1 LAESVHESL
10 GMPNLPMTRQE
21 KRKAKPMATPASR
34 RAAQRA
40 LAQAFASFTQVAGS
54 LEQSYEKL
62 QSEVARLRAELE
74 RANCELTQSLA
85 ENTHVRRDLSRILE
99 GLPCGVVA
107 LDAKGAI
114 RIINPEA
121 RRLFML
127 NPKWA
132 PGSLEPLPD
141 CLAGFLSD
149 VAASDSSAV
158 QEFTLAS
165 AEQTIFV
172 AVSKSRLS
180 EGSDASEEIILIVRD
195 VTEEKRIAAERE
207 AARRVRALAELSTL
221 LAHEIRNPLGSLELF
236 AGLIADAT
244 AGLPDARQWVNHL
257 QAGLRGLAA
266 TVNNVLSFHSD
277 PSPALAPTNLER
289 LLRDTTEFLR
299 PLAQQRNMQIS
310 LISRIGEAR
319 IAADPH
325 RLQQVFFN
333 LSLNAFRAMAA
344 GSALFIRMDWAAGDQ
359 GRKVQVDFEDRGAGI
374 QPEHMDK
381 LFSPGFSTTPGS
393 PGLGLAVC
401 KTVVEQHKGTIAVK
415 SLPGR
420 GSTFS
425 VFFPVLGGV

>member
-1 LAESVHESL
+1 
-10 GMPNLPMTRQE
+10 MRNLPTTRQQS
-21 KRKAKPMATPASR
+21 RKPKPAPTPANR

-62 QSEVARLRAELE
+62 QAEVGRLRAELE
-74 RANCELTQSLA
+74 RANSELTQSVE
-85 ENTHVRRDLSRILE
+85 ENARVRRDLSRTLE

-107 LDAKGAI
+107 LDAAGAI

-121 RRLFML
+121 RRLLML
-127 NPKWA
+127 KDGWT
-132 PGSLEPLPD
+132 PGSSQPLPE
-141 CLAGFLSD
+141 CLAAFLSD
-149 VAASDSSAV
+149 VAASESSAV
-158 QEFTLAS
+158 REFTLAS
-165 AEQTIFV
+165 TEQKIFV
-172 AVSKSRLS
+172 AVTRTRLS
-180 EGSDASEEIILIVRD
+180 AGGQAGEETVLIVRD
-195 VTEEKRIAAERE
+195 ITEEKRIALERE
-207 AARRVRALAELSTL
+207 ASRRVSALAELSAL

-266 TVNNVLSFHSD
+266 TVNNVLSFHSE
-277 PSPALAPTNLER
+277 PSPTLAPTNLER
-289 LLRDTTEFLR
+289 LLRETAEFLK
-299 PLAQQRNMQIS
+299 PLAQQRSMQVT
-310 LISRIGEAR
+310 LISRIGEIR

-333 LSLNAFRAMAA
+333 LSLNAFRAMTA
-344 GSALFIRMDWAAGDQ
+344 GGALFIRMDWAADEQ
-359 GRKVQVDFEDRGAGI
+359 GRKVQIDFEDRGAGI
-374 QPEHMDK
+374 QPEHLTK

-393 PGLGLAVC
+393 PGLGLTVC
-401 KTVVEQHKGTIAVK
+401 KTVVEQHKGTIVVK
-415 SLPGR
+415 SAPSR

>member
-1 LAESVHESL
+1 VHTFES
-10 GMPNLPMTRQE
+10 MPTLPRTRQQR
-21 KRKAKPMATPASR
+21 RKLKPTPANR

-62 QSEVARLRAELE
+62 QVEVGRLRAELE
-74 RANCELTQSLA
+74 RANSELTQSVE
-85 ENTHVRRDLSRILE
+85 ENARVRRDLSRTLE

-107 LDAKGAI
+107 LDAKGSI

-121 RRLFML
+121 RRLLML
-127 NPKWA
+127 ADGWS
-132 PGSLEPLPD
+132 PGCGQPLPD
-141 CLAGFLSD
+141 CLAQFLAD
-149 VAASDSSAV
+149 VAASGSSAV

-165 AEQTIFV
+165 AEQKIFV
-172 AVSKSRLS
+172 AVSKTHLS
-180 EGSDASEEIILIVRD
+180 EGGEAGEEAILILRD
-195 VTEEKRIAAERE
+195 VTEEKRVASERE
-207 AARRVRALAELSTL
+207 ASRRVRALAELSTL

-244 AGLPDARQWVNHL
+244 AALPDARQWVNHL

-266 TVNNVLSFHSD
+266 TVNNVLSFHSE
-277 PSPALAPTNLER
+277 PSPVLAPTNLER

-299 PLAQQRNMQIS
+299 PLAQQRSMQVT
-310 LISRIGEAR
+310 LISRIGEIR

-344 GSALFIRMDWAAGDQ
+344 GGALSVRMDWAAGEQ
-359 GRKVQVDFEDRGAGI
+359 GREVQVDFEDRGAGI
-374 QPEHMDK
+374 QAEHLTK

-393 PGLGLAVC
+393 PGLGLTVC
-401 KTVVEQHKGTIAVK
+401 KTVVEQHKGKIAVK
-415 SLPGR
+415 SAPGQ

-425 VFFPVLGGV
+425 VFFPVLGGI

>member
-1 LAESVHESL
+1 
-10 GMPNLPMTRQE
+10 MRNLPTRQHTGQQ
-21 KRKAKPMATPASR
+21 RRNAKLAPTPANR

-62 QSEVARLRAELE
+62 QAEVERLRMELE
-74 RANCELTQSLA
+74 RANSDLTRSL
-85 ENTHVRRDLSRILE
+85 EDNTRVRRDLSRTLE
-99 GLPCGVVA
+99 GLPCGVIA
-107 LDAKGAI
+107 LGATGAI

-121 RRLFML
+121 RRLLML
-127 NPKWA
+127 REDWT
-132 PGSLEPLPD
+132 PGSSQPLPE
-141 CLAGFLSD
+141 CLSAFLSD

-158 QEFTLAS
+158 GEFTLAS
-165 AEQTIFV
+165 AEQKIFV
-172 AVSKSRLS
+172 AVTKTRLS
-180 EGSDASEEIILIVRD
+180 AGGQAGEDTVLIVRD

-207 AARRVRALAELSTL
+207 ASRRVSALAELSAL

-266 TVNNVLSFHSD
+266 TVNNVLSFHSE
-277 PSPALAPTNLER
+277 PSPSLTPTNLER
-289 LLRDTTEFLR
+289 LLRETTDFLK
-299 PLAQQRNMQIS
+299 PLAQQRSMQVT
-310 LISRIGEAR
+310 LISRIGEVR

-333 LSLNAFRAMAA
+333 LSLNAFRAMPA
-344 GSALFIRMDWAAGDQ
+344 GGALFIRMDWAAEGQ
-359 GRKVQVDFEDRGAGI
+359 GHKVQIDFEDHGTGI
-374 QPEHMDK
+374 QQEHVAK
-381 LFSPGFSTTPGS
+381 LFRPGFSTTPGS
-393 PGLGLAVC
+393 PGLGLTVC

-415 SLPGR
+415 SAPGR

-425 VFFPVLGGV
+425 VFFPTLGGV

>member
-1 LAESVHESL
+1 LAAVVHTFAS
-10 GMPNLPMTRQE
+10 MPTLPRTRQQR
-21 KRKAKPMATPASR
+21 RKLKPTPANR

-62 QSEVARLRAELE
+62 QVEVGRLRAELE
-74 RANCELTQSLA
+74 RANSELTQSVE
-85 ENTHVRRDLSRILE
+85 ENARVRRDLSRTLE

-107 LDAKGAI
+107 LDAKGSI

-121 RRLFML
+121 RRLLML
-127 NPKWA
+127 ADGWS
-132 PGSLEPLPD
+132 PGCGQPLPD
-141 CLAGFLSD
+141 CLAQFLAD
-149 VAASDSSAV
+149 VAASGSSAV

-165 AEQTIFV
+165 AEQKIFV
-172 AVSKSRLS
+172 AVSKTHLS
-180 EGSDASEEIILIVRD
+180 EGGEAGEEAILILRD
-195 VTEEKRIAAERE
+195 VTEEKRVASERE
-207 AARRVRALAELSTL
+207 ASRRVRALAELSTL

-244 AGLPDARQWVNHL
+244 AALPDARQWVNHL

-266 TVNNVLSFHSD
+266 TVNNVLSFHSE
-277 PSPALAPTNLER
+277 PSPVLAPTNLER

-299 PLAQQRNMQIS
+299 PLAQQRSMQVT
-310 LISRIGEAR
+310 LISRIGEIR

-344 GSALFIRMDWAAGDQ
+344 GGALSVRMDWAAGEQ
-359 GRKVQVDFEDRGAGI
+359 GREVQVDFEDRGAGI
-374 QPEHMDK
+374 QAEHLTK

-393 PGLGLAVC
+393 PGLGLTVC
-401 KTVVEQHKGTIAVK
+401 KTVVEQHKGKIAVK
-415 SLPGR
+415 SAPGQ

-425 VFFPVLGGV
+425 VFFPVLGGI

>member
-1 LAESVHESL
+1 MAAVVHTFES
-10 GMPNLPMTRQE
+10 MPTLPRTRQQR
-21 KRKAKPMATPASR
+21 RKLKPTPANR

-62 QSEVARLRAELE
+62 QVEVGRLRAELE
-74 RANCELTQSLA
+74 RANSELTQSVE
-85 ENTHVRRDLSRILE
+85 ENARVRRDLSRTLE

-107 LDAKGAI
+107 LDAKGSI

-121 RRLFML
+121 RRLLML
-127 NPKWA
+127 ADGWS
-132 PGSLEPLPD
+132 PGCGQPLPD
-141 CLAGFLSD
+141 CLAQFLAD
-149 VAASDSSAV
+149 VAASGSSAV

-165 AEQTIFV
+165 AEQKIFV
-172 AVSKSRLS
+172 AVSKTHLS
-180 EGSDASEEIILIVRD
+180 EGGEAGEEAILILRD
-195 VTEEKRIAAERE
+195 VTEEKRVASERE
-207 AARRVRALAELSTL
+207 ASRRVRALAELSTL

-244 AGLPDARQWVNHL
+244 AALPDARQWVNHL

-266 TVNNVLSFHSD
+266 TVNNVLSFHSE
-277 PSPALAPTNLER
+277 PSPVLAPTNLER

-299 PLAQQRNMQIS
+299 PLAQQRSMQVT
-310 LISRIGEAR
+310 LISRIGEIR

-344 GSALFIRMDWAAGDQ
+344 GGALSVRMDWAAGEQ
-359 GRKVQVDFEDRGAGI
+359 GREVQVDFEDRGAGI
-374 QPEHMDK
+374 QAEHLTK

-393 PGLGLAVC
+393 PGLGLTVC
-401 KTVVEQHKGTIAVK
+401 KTVVEQHKGKIAVK
-415 SLPGR
+415 SAPGQ

-425 VFFPVLGGV
+425 VFFPVLGGI

>member
-1 LAESVHESL
+1 
-10 GMPNLPMTRQE
+10 MPNLPTSRQQS
-21 KRKAKPMATPASR
+21 RKLKLKPTPANR

-62 QSEVARLRAELE
+62 QSEVGRLRAELE
-74 RANCELTQSLA
+74 RANCELSQSLE
-85 ENTHVRRDLSRILE
+85 ENTRVRRDLSRTLE

-107 LDAKGAI
+107 LDANGAI

-121 RRLFML
+121 RRLLML
-127 NPKWA
+127 ADAWK
-132 PGSLEPLPD
+132 PGCAEPLPP
-141 CLAGFLSD
+141 CLASFLSD
-149 VAASDSSAV
+149 AAANDSSTV

-165 AEQTIFV
+165 AEQKIFV
-172 AVSKSRLS
+172 AVTKTRLS
-180 EGSDASEEIILIVRD
+180 EGGQAGEETILIVRD
-195 VTEEKRIAAERE
+195 VTEEKRLARE
-207 AARRVRALAELSTL
+207 HENSRRIRALADLSTL

-244 AGLPDARQWVNHL
+244 ISLPDARQWVNHL

-266 TVNNVLSFHSD
+266 TVNNVLSFHSE

-299 PLAQQRNMQIS
+299 PLAQQRSMQVT
-310 LISRIGEAR
+310 LISRIGEIR

-325 RLQQVFFN
+325 RLQQAFFN

-344 GSALFIRMDWAAGDQ
+344 GGALFVRMDWAAGEQ

-374 QPEHMDK
+374 QAEHLGK
-381 LFSPGFSTTPGS
+381 LFSPGFSTNPGS
-393 PGLGLAVC
+393 PGLGLTVC

-415 SLPGR
+415 SAPGR
-420 GSTFS
+420 GSIFS
-425 VFFPVLGGV
+425 VFFPVLGGIG

>member
-1 LAESVHESL
+1 
-10 GMPNLPMTRQE
+10 MPNLPTTRQQR
-21 KRKAKPMATPASR
+21 RKSKLAATPAGR

-107 LDAKGAI
+107 LDGKGAV

-127 NPKWA
+127 RPQWE
-132 PGSLEPLPD
+132 PGSAEPLPD
-141 CLAGFLSD
+141 CLAAFLSD

-165 AEQTIFV
+165 AEQKMFV
-172 AVSKSRLS
+172 AVGKSRLT
-180 EGSDASEEIILIVRD
+180 DAGDSGEEIILIVRD

-244 AGLPDARQWVNHL
+244 AALPDARQWVNHL

-277 PSPALAPTNLER
+277 PSPALAPANLDR
-289 LLRDTTEFLR
+289 LLRDTAEFLR
-299 PLAQQRNMQIS
+299 PLAQQRSMQLS
-310 LISRIGEAR
+310 LINRIGEVR
-319 IAADPH
+319 VAADTH

-333 LSLNAFRAMAA
+333 LSLNAFRAMTS
-344 GSALFIRMDWAAGDQ
+344 GSALFIRVDWAAGEQ
-359 GRKVQVDFEDRGAGI
+359 GRKVQVDFEDRGSGI
-374 QPEHMDK
+374 PPEHLPK

-401 KTVVEQHKGTIAVK
+401 KTVVEQHGGAIAVK
-415 SLPGR
+415 SAPGR